1 MGTKRTYKR
10 INVKQ
15 IDLEQLRD
23 RAIQHGNSGTSVGL
37 DIGKGEVV
45 VCVRWPNGE
54 FERPWSVANT
64 SQIGM
69 LLERLELLKEVCGS
83 LTVGMESTGTYG
95 EAVRRAMTESGIVVH
110 RVSGKATSDYQEI
123 FDGVPSQHDGKDAA
137 IVSELTAFGKG
148 TAWPY
153 VCDSE
158 SLQLVKHQFR
168 RMDCYRTE
176 QVRWLGRLEAL
187 LAKHWP
193 ELTKHLKLSSATLLK
208 MLKKYQSPG
217 SLVADPKA
225 AKQLQAWGG
234 SRLTEQKI
242 TLVLESARTTCGV
255 PATLSES
262 LWLGEVASKALEAY
276 REVQSCQRNL
286 KQLMAQDKTMVGYVS
301 AVGAATLG
309 ALWSTVG
316 DPRQY
321 GSSGAY
327 LKALGL
333 NLKERSSGR
342 RQGQLAITKR
352 GPSKARRWVFYWS
365 LRAIQ
370 REELS
375 DWYRQFIRVGNATS
389 GKREHRKMKGVVAM
403 MRKLCRGLWYAM
415 KHEEEFDY
423 NKLLELKKP
432 RAKRSRRRGKASASK
447 LEI

>member
-1 MGTKRTYKR
+1 MGSKRTYWR
-10 INVKQ
+10 TNVKQ
-15 IDLEQLRD
+15 IELEQLREK
-23 RAIQHGNSGTSVGL
+23 AILHGNSGTSVGL
-37 DIGKGEVV
+37 DIGKDEIV

-54 FERPWSVANT
+54 FERPWNVANT
-64 SQIGM
+64 SQIEA
-69 LLERLELLKEVCGS
+69 LLDRLKLLKEVCAS

-95 EAVRRAMTESGIVVH
+95 DAVRRAMTESGILVH
-110 RVSGKATSDYQEI
+110 RISGKATSDYQQI

-153 VCDSE
+153 VADSE
-158 SLQLVKHQFR
+158 TLQKVKHQFR

-193 ELTKHLKLSSATLLK
+193 ELTKHLKLSSPTLLRL
-208 MLKKYQSPG
+208 LKKYQSPR
-217 SLVADPKA
+217 SLVADPNS
-225 AKQLQAWGG
+225 AKQLRVWGG
-234 SRLTEQKI
+234 VKLTDEKI
-242 TLVLESARTTCGV
+242 ALVLESARTTCGV
-255 PATLSES
+255 PATESES
-262 LWLGEVASKALEAY
+262 LWISEVASKGLEAY
-276 REVQSCQRNL
+276 REVQSCKAALEQ
-286 KQLMAQDKTMVGYVS
+286 QMSQDRSMTQYVS
-301 AVGAATLG
+301 AVGASTLG

-316 DPRQY
+316 DPRDY
-321 GSSGAY
+321 DSSGAF

-352 GPSKARRWVFYWS
+352 GPSRARRWVFYWS

-370 REELS
+370 RKELR
-375 DWYRQFIRVGNATS
+375 DWYAQFIRVGNATS
-389 GKREHRKMKGVVAM
+389 GKLEYRKMKGVVAM

-423 NKLLELKKP
+423 NKLLEPTLP
-432 RAKRSRRRGKASASK
+432 GAKRRRRPPKASART
-447 LEI
+447 